1 MIVGAILAGGEGRRM
16 GGAKGG
22 LLLEG
27 LPLVARSHAIL
38 EPLVGTLLSEVVVVE
53 RPGAP
58 TPPGALTVI
67 HDRHPGRG
75 PVGGLHAALHHARER
90 GLAGTFLLAC
100 DLPLVP
106 TLWVARILER
116 AAGGQPVL
124 PGSGGP
130 LGYEP
135 LCAFY
140 PLEVL
145 ATVEALLAEG
155 GAGKGVSMVELLGRL
170 ESIIRVDPGPP
181 PAAGGGGAHP
191 GPFLNV
197 NRPGDLERAA
207 RYLQG
212 G

>member
-1 MIVGAILAGGEGRRM
+1 MILGAILAGGEGRRM

-27 LPLVARSHAIL
+27 RSLVARSRAIL
-38 EPLVGTLLSEVVVVE
+38 APLVGTLLEDVVVVQ
-53 RPGAP
+53 RPGAA
-58 TPPGALTVI
+58 PGDHPMI
-67 HDRHPGRG
+67 HDRIPGRG

-90 GLAGTFLLAC
+90 RLAGTFLLAC

-106 TLWVARILER
+106 TAWVIRILEE
-116 AAGGQPVL
+116 AAGGRTVL
-124 PGSGGP
+124 PLSAGP

-135 LCAFY
+135 LCSFY
-140 PLEVL
+140 P
-145 ATVEALLAEG
+145 VEALGPVEMLLAEG
-155 GAGKGVSMVELLGRL
+155 GAGRTVSMVELVERL
-170 ESIIRVDPGPP
+170 EPTVRVDPGPA
-181 PAAGGGGAHP
+181 PAGRGGEPHP

-207 RYLQG
+207 RYLRG